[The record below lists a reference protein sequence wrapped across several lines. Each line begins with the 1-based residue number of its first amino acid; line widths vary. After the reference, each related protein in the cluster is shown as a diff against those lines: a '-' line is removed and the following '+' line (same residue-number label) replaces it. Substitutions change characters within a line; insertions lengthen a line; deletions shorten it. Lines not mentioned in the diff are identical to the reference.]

1 MFDFRLKVFYAVARR
16 LNFTK
21 AAEELFITQPAV
33 TKHIRELE
41 ERFNVRLFERRGNK
55 TFLTEEG
62 KTLLSHVSK
71 LQQAYTEMELDM
83 NLLTSKQGGQLRLGA
98 STTIAQ
104 YIVSPLLASFH
115 KKYKD
120 IRVSLMHGNTEQI
133 EQALQQNEIDLG
145 MIEGYSK
152 NKDIKYIPFLKDEL
166 VLVTGFANPEIKDAG
181 ISIEELKKIPLLL
194 RETGSGSLEVIAHAL
209 KQKGIKLP
217 QLNIEMQ
224 LGTTEGIISYLKHSN
239 CIAFLSIHSILMELY
254 QKTLR
259 IIDVKGLSIERPFYF
274 VHLHGELP
282 SASTLFMKYAI
293 QYNFR

>member
-1 MFDFRLKVFYAVARR
+1 MFDFRLKVFYAVATR

-33 TKHIRELE
+33 TKHIHELE
-41 ERFNVRLFERRGNK
+41 EHFNVRLFERRGNK

-62 KTLLSHVSK
+62 KTLLVHVNK

-83 NLLTSKQGGQLRLGA
+83 NSFTNKQSGQLRLGA

-104 YIVSPLLASFH
+104 YVISPLLAAFH
-115 KKYKD
+115 QKYKD
-120 IRVSLMHGNTEQI
+120 IHIHLIHGNTEQI
-133 EQALQQNEIDLG
+133 ELALQQKEIDLG
-145 MIEGYSK
+145 MIEGHSK
-152 NKDIKYIPFLKDEL
+152 NRDIKYIPFLKDEL
-166 VLVTGFANPEIKDAG
+166 VLVTNYNSALAKKAS
-181 ISIEELKKIPLLL
+181 ISLDELKKIPLLL
-194 RETGSGSLEVIAHAL
+194 RENGSGSLEVIVHAL
-209 KQKGIKLP
+209 KEKGIKLS

-239 CIAFLSIHSILMELY
+239 CVAFLSIHSILMELY

-259 IIDVKGLSIERPFYF
+259 IIDVKGLSVERPFYF
-274 VHLHGELP
+274 IHLHGDTFAP
-282 SASTLFMKYAI
+282 SALFMKFAN

>member
-1 MFDFRLKVFYAVARR
+1 MFDFRLKVFYAVAKR

-33 TKHIRELE
+33 TKHIHELE
-41 ERFNVRLFERRGNK
+41 EHFNVRLFERRGNR

-62 KTLLSHVSK
+62 NTLLHHVNK
-71 LQQAYTEMELDM
+71 LQQVYTEMEFDM
-83 NLLTSKQGGQLRLGA
+83 NSLTSKQSGQLRLGA

-104 YIVSPLLASFH
+104 YIISPLLASFH

-120 IRVSLMHGNTEQI
+120 IHIHLVHGNTEQI
-133 EQALQQNEIDLG
+133 ELALQQKEIDLG
-145 MIEGYSK
+145 MIEGHSK
-152 NKDIKYIPFLKDEL
+152 NRDIKYIPFLKDEL
-166 VLVTGFANPEIKDAG
+166 VLVASYNNVLATKSS
-181 ISIEELKKIPLLL
+181 ISVEELKKIPLLL
-194 RETGSGSLEVIAHAL
+194 REPGSGSLEVVVHAL
-209 KQKGIKLP
+209 KQKGIKLS

-239 CIAFLSIHSILMELY
+239 CIAFLSIHSILMELH

-274 VHLHGELP
+274 IHLHGDTSSLP
-282 SASTLFMKYAI
+282 ALFMRYAS